1 MASLSDLK
9 ALQSKADEA
18 VSVEIKNPGTGEVVF
33 TAQVL
38 SSYSGKVR
46 EAQRKVAKL
55 MQKYAVDE
63 KSAAKLDVEVFERA
77 GLEITA
83 ASIAGWDLEDEANKK
98 PFPLTPDNIA
108 AVLEVP
114 WVAAQITEAANNAQL
129 FFGKPSSD

>member
-63 KSAAKLDVEVFERA
+63 KAAAKLDVEVFERA

-83 ASIAGWDLEDEANKK
+83 ASIVGWDLEDSGK
-98 PFPLTPDNIA
+98 PFPLNESNVA

-129 FFGKPSSD
+129 FFGRPSSD

>member
-63 KSAAKLDVEVFERA
+63 KAAAKLDVEVFERA

-83 ASIAGWDLEDEANKK
+83 ASIAGWDLEDNGK
-98 PFPLTPDNIA
+98 PFPLNESNVA
-108 AVLEVP
+108 AVLDVP

-129 FFGKPSSD
+129 FFGKQSSD

>member
-18 VSVEIKNPGTGEVVF
+18 VPVEVTNPGTGEVVF

-55 MQKYAVDE
+55 MQKYGVDE
-63 KSAAKLDVEVFERA
+63 KAMLKLDPEIQEKA
-77 GLEITA
+77 GLDVV
-83 ASIAGWDLEDEANKK
+83 ASSIVGWDLEDNGK
-98 PFPLTPDNIA
+98 PFPLTEENVKT
-108 AVLEVP
+108 VLEIP
-114 WVAAQITEAANNAQL
+114 WVAVQILQGSNETER